1 MKKLKELLR
10 NYEIDIKTWES
21 DFGEGHLFLADR
33 EALIPFE
40 DKKEVKELDNMAL
53 RVIENDKSKGS
64 DKLFLKRLKEIILK
78 NQKYKV
84 KVDVK
89 IA

>member
-1 MKKLKELLR
+1 MKKLKELLK
-10 NYEIDIKTWES
+10 NYEIDIKSWES

-40 DKKEVKELDNMAL
+40 DKKEVKELDKMAL
-53 RVIENDKSKGS
+53 KVIENDKSKGS
-64 DKLFLKRLKEIILK
+64 DKLFLNKLKEIILK
-78 NQKYKV
+78 NQKNKGEM
-84 KVDVK
+84 KAK

>member
-1 MKKLKELLR
+1 MKELKELLK

-21 DFGEGHLFLADR
+21 NFGEGHLFLANR

-40 DKKEVKELDNMAL
+40 DKKEVKELDKIAL
-53 RVIENDKSKGS
+53 KVIENDKSKGS
-64 DKLFLKRLKEIILK
+64 DKLFLNKLKEIILK
-78 NQKYKV
+78 NQKNKAE
-84 KVDVK
+84 KEIK